1 MRLFISKLEDLLLTI
16 AQFGSSARYFAQTAD
31 FACKMKPESGR
42 VKSGRVESLIRSC
55 RITNQAMVNQA
66 MSNQAISIKTC
77 RIRTCRIR
85 TCRIRSCRIVESH
98 HSCRGICTLDRV
110 E

>member
-42 VKSGRVESLIRSC
+42 VKSGRVESGHVESLIRSC
-55 RITNQAMVNQA
+55 RITFPQLEVC
-66 MSNQAISIKTC
+66 SFS
-77 RIRTCRIR
+77 R
-85 TCRIRSCRIVESH
+85 
-98 HSCRGICTLDRV
+98 
-110 E
+110 

>member
-42 VKSGRVESLIRSC
+42 VKSGHVE
-55 RITNQAMVNQA
+55 
-66 MSNQAISIKTC
+66 
-77 RIRTCRIR
+77 
-85 TCRIRSCRIVESH
+85 
-98 HSCRGICTLDRV
+98 
-110 E
+110 